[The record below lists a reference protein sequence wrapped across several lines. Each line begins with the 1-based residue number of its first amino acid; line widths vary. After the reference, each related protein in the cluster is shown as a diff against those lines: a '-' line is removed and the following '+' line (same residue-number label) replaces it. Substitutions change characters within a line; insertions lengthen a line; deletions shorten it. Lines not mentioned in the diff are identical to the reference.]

1 MDLLMFDVVL
11 ETDGVSSELLPLD
24 EPRTE
29 IRKRTYKNGND
40 VIRIHDETSFSTS
53 CYSLRREC
61 SQATFGFL
69 QVTVVSNSHKNID
82 ISCYI

>member
-53 CYSLRREC
+53 SDL
-61 SQATFGFL
+61 
-69 QVTVVSNSHKNID
+69 VTLFDASVPKRPSGSFKLLW
-82 ISCYI
+82 